1 MYWKAPILGA
11 FFLFGPL
18 CGKQLA
24 EPRDLECHEA
34 VKSLFYAVL
43 ADLRVFVFAADPG
56 LTPERQRKAS
66 GCSGEQ
72 LFWRAAPL
80 ASNPSEGW
88 LVTDFGAV
96 CKYLLLSRQRLLI
109 MKDVR
114 KAQTAKSLFEALY

>member
-1 MYWKAPILGA
+1 MYWKAPVLGA

-34 VKSLFYAVL
+34 VKSQFCAVL
-43 ADLRVFVFAADPG
+43 TDLRVLVFAADPG

-66 GCSGEQ
+66 GSFGEQ
-72 LFWRAAPL
+72 LFWRAATL

-88 LVTDFGAV
+88 LAVYFGA
-96 CKYLLLSRQRLLI
+96 
-109 MKDVR
+109 
-114 KAQTAKSLFEALY
+114 A